1 MNLFFY
7 TLITDAHIV
16 RWAPDGDKYVV
27 VVNDKMDIY
36 DLETASVTGMITN
49 PKRIS
54 SVVFLNVSSLTLR
67 NLTHLYNIEIA
78 MIEMI
83 SAIIPRYGS
92 NKQF

>member
-1 MNLFFY
+1 M
-7 TLITDAHIV
+7 
-16 RWAPDGDKYVV
+16 V

-36 DLETASVTGMITN
+36 DLETASVTGTITN

-67 NLTHLYNIEIA
+67 NLTLLYNIEIA

-83 SAIIPRYGS
+83 SAIMPRYGS
-92 NKQF
+92 NKQY